1 MATEDV
7 EAEIR
12 AASRTRAGSEREAI
26 ARLSEDDAAASSGAA
41 TPPAV
46 RASVS
51 TSSSKPLPSSANGA
65 GRPTKS
71 SSSTSASA
79 VPASDIPTSFM
90 QSLGAWWASSESES
104 RESERRL
111 LRRMPFFT
119 DDEPEP
125 ERSEGEG
132 EHGRQ
137 GAAGNGG
144 EDAVVAR
151 IMRVPVGATTTTT
164 TGQGQGSKGWL
175 GGASAGS
182 KSDRYINT
190 LKFTTRAIERKV
202 AETPLAAATT
212 ASAANASPR
221 DAVVLLHGYGAGLG
235 FFYLNWTTIARA
247 SAAQG
252 MRSYAL
258 DWLGMGRS
266 ARPSPSEL
274 NAGKRASV
282 EERVKK
288 AERFFT
294 DSLEQWRVR
303 EGVERMTLIGHSLG
317 GYLSLAYALEYPV
330 SVSGALKRTGEKG
343 TGLTP
348 NVAPAVRTAS
358 TASSYSPRPAF
369 HTAQKIQPMGAPPT
383 SSKNDRA
390 RNRRRR
396 PLHLLRKMPRGSSP
410 SRSKRRSK
418 ARQLPSTTFA
428 AAPRQ
433 SMESPRCL
441 RRRRLAVPRSRRR
454 RPRHRRKTQTTATRR
469 RLARYLIPKVHRDAS
484 AKQSPTSGTAACP
497 PLA

>member
-26 ARLSEDDAAASSGAA
+26 ARLSEDDAASSAGAA

-51 TSSSKPLPSSANGA
+51 TSSSKPPPSSANGA
-65 GRPTKS
+65 GGGGAPKS
-71 SSSTSASA
+71 SSSTSAAA

-119 DDEPEP
+119 DDEPE
-125 ERSEGEG
+125 GEG

-137 GAAGNGG
+137 GAVGA

-330 SVSGALKRTGEKG
+330 SVSGALQRTGEKD

-396 PLHLLRKMPRGSSP
+396 PLHLLRKTPRGSSP
-410 SRSKRRSK
+410 SLSKRRSM

-428 AAPRQ
+428 VVPRQ
-433 SMESPRCL
+433 RTESPRCL
-441 RRRRLAVPRSRRR
+441 RRRRLAVPRSRSR
-454 RPRHRRKTQTTATRR
+454 RPRHRRTTQTTATRRRR

-484 AKQSPTSGTAACP
+484 AKRSLTSGTAACP